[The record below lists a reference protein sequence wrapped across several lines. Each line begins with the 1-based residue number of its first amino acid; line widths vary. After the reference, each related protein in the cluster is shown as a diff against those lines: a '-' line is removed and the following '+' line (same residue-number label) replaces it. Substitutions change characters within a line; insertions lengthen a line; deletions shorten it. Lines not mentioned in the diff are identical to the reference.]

1 MSSMDDVLARLK
13 DKWASKA
20 SESSK
25 ADVDAAMEA
34 VRSNGVRREGQS
46 MSDDRIATAMGQ
58 RRLDEAVQLT
68 NDMVEWIGAEARE
81 TQLTRWQGYFA
92 AALLTINLRA
102 GCPESKGGAAEFDRT
117 AGAATE
123 WFKAKA
129 QTAKEKATEA
139 VLPPTPTDADVEK
152 GATFAQNLLDWF
164 ESEVNVRGLDRWQGH
179 FAAALLTVEL
189 RASCP
194 GTEGGAALFDSAA
207 DGAWAYFDTMSK
219 V

>member
-1 MSSMDDVLARLK
+1 MSMDDVLARLK
-13 DKWASKA
+13 DKWAGKA
-20 SESSK
+20 SDASK
-25 ADVDAAMEA
+25 ADVDSVMES

-46 MSDDRIATAMGQ
+46 VSDDRIAAAMGQ
-58 RRLDEAVQLT
+58 RRLDEAIQFT
-68 NDMVEWIGAEARE
+68 NDIVEWIGAEARE
-81 TQLTRWQGYFA
+81 SLITRWQGYFA

-102 GCPESKGGAAEFDRT
+102 GCPISKGGAAEFDRT

-129 QTAKEKATEA
+129 RSAKEKAVEP

-194 GTEGGAALFDSAA
+194 GAEGGVALFDSAV
-207 DGAWAYFDTMSK
+207 DGAWAYFETMSK
-219 V
+219 I